1 MSQVYEIISPV
12 SRTSGVRFHYAVRPA
27 SCGSKDIVEVSD
39 QGSHMRTDYVW
50 HRRHINEARSEW
62 KRRVKKYN
70 WERVS

>member
-12 SRTSGVRFHYAVRPA
+12 SRTSGARFHYAVRPF
-27 SCGSKDIVEVSD
+27 SGSTDIVEVSD
-39 QGSHMRTDYVW
+39 QGSHMQNGYVW